1 MSDQI
6 PTKKAYMGN
15 GSINQVIN
23 KLDIICMKNRME
35 YCMEK
40 MLKWEKSEK
49 YGRKFYAYKTLFIF
63 IAIPIPFQ

>member
-1 MSDQI
+1 
-6 PTKKAYMGN
+6 
-15 GSINQVIN
+15 
-23 KLDIICMKNRME
+23 MKNRME